1 MRPLLTLAVI
11 LAFPPA
17 AFAAPAPAAA
27 SERADWRRD
36 GVDDRVKA
44 GLTSLGWRLEDDGRA
59 LDPKTKAP
67 VSKAVLDKA
76 VLDLRQGA
84 RRAALETVNLMLS
97 SGKPLEPGDRARV
110 EAMAADLPPGLAAA
124 ILDPKS
130 DLAKARA
137 MADAGLA
144 RVAAYFD
151 GGRTMDD
158 RRAAAQPVSAG
169 APGPR
174 VDLPY
179 YTASEKSVGEKLQAS
194 ARAEI
199 GRDPFGRT
207 VLSRLDAG
215 GKPALPPIVIE
226 DQGGG
231 VAAQYD
237 YRRGAVV
244 LDRES
249 VVAAVVAT
257 VPPRQA
263 SALRAS
269 LSTRAALLAYLESHP
284 EAVGAVVKDHDVL
297 IVHELTHAWQDRRD
311 PVFREMA
318 RGNIPD
324 VQPLE
329 YEEEA
334 YLTQNLYL
342 RSKLANDPAS
352 VKMGR
357 ELDDYILLG
366 HGLEAYRGSLASDL
380 ETASPARAHS
390 LRSIHAIETERL
402 ERARNRPVQTAEE
415 QQAKAL
421 DLAAL
426 RRGRRELAELERAHL
441 RRMTALKAA
450 VDKDKTDRYKLLG
463 SYYLVQ
469 GRTAQRATDR
479 SAWLDQAERY
489 AKASGSASLIDE
501 VRKAKEEKE

>member
-1 MRPLLTLAVI
+1 MARAQKSEPTPAVEPEETPIKKGHATPTRKEQEAARRRPLVPKDRRLA
-11 LAFPPA
+11 AQQNRA
-17 AFAAPAPAAA
+17 AQQ
-27 SERADWRRD
+27 SEREKARIGMAKGDERYLPIRD
-36 GVDDRVKA
+36 KGPQKRYVRDYVDARFSFGELLIPLMFLVII
-44 GLTSLGWRLEDDGRA
+44 LTFFPQVEVQMIAIIA
-59 LDPKTKAP
+59 LWAFFI
-67 VSKAVLDKA
+67 
-76 VLDLRQGA
+76 
-84 RRAALETVNLMLS
+84 
-97 SGKPLEPGDRARV
+97 
-110 EAMAADLPPGLAAA
+110 LAAA
-124 ILDPKS
+124 DAIFVCVPTPLT
-130 DLAKARA
+130 
-137 MADAGLA
+137 AD
-144 RVAAYFD
+144 
-151 GGRTMDD
+151 
-158 RRAAAQPVSAG
+158 
-169 APGPR
+169 
-174 VDLPY
+174 
-179 YTASEKSVGEKLQAS
+179 
-194 ARAEI
+194 
-199 GRDPFGRT
+199 
-207 VLSRLDAG
+207 
-215 GKPALPPIVIE
+215 GKPDLPPIVIE

-257 VPPRQA
+257 VPPRRA

-311 PVFREMA
+311 PIFREMA

-390 LRSIHAIETERL
+390 LRSIHAIETERIQ
-402 ERARNRPVQTAEE
+402 RTRNRPVQTAEE

-426 RRGRRELAELERAHL
+426 SRGRRELAELERAHV
-441 RRMTALKAA
+441 RRMAALKAA

-489 AKASGSASLIDE
+489 AKASGSAALIDE
-501 VRKAKEEKE
+501 VRKAKEKKE